1 MTTQNSGQTAHGTT
15 GTTSEKSSGFFWVIL
30 LSVAAAGLIWF
41 ALAYAQAE
49 MLTAPGDAVTSVG
62 GEQLFQ
68 ISRSSAFAVGAL
80 GAVVAIV
87 LGYRRQKSTE
97 TTHQHLVVTTETNLG
112 LERAKQDAER
122 VADMHDRYTKA
133 VEQLANEEPTIRLGG
148 VHAIAALGDDWTSVE
163 IYKQRQVCVDLLCSY
178 LRSVPRINEEFESS
192 THELVGWDADDVFL
206 EKDRDVR
213 KAALEWLS
221 RVATADYARRDQT
234 ARNPLNVVTIDLRGI
249 SLRKMDMRFSRLAH
263 LPMENADLYGT
274 RLTGANLSRA
284 NLLRADLTYA
294 RLENADLSGTMLP
307 GANLHHTHLDDAKMR
322 KAQLPGA
329 NLIGTTL
336 DGADLTDANLK
347 GATINQHVTFLE
359 ATLIRTD
366 FTGVRGFGVPV
377 DVSGAKDSTDVIGLR
392 APRRVRS
399 AENEDSDNQP
409 TTGIDDTEPVPDPAS

>member
-15 GTTSEKSSGFFWVIL
+15 CTTSEKNSGFFWGIL
-30 LSVAAAGLIWF
+30 LSIAAAGLIWF
-41 ALAYAQAE
+41 ALDYAQAE
-49 MLTAPGDAVTSVG
+49 MLTAPGEAVTSVG

-97 TTHQHLVVTTETNLG
+97 TTHQHLVATTETNLE

-148 VHAIAALGDDWTSVE
+148 VHAIAALGDDWTSIG

-192 THELVGWDADDVFL
+192 TQELVGWDADDVFL
-206 EKDRDVR
+206 KKDRDVR

-221 RVATADYARRDQT
+221 RVATANYPWPGHPDL
-234 ARNPLNVVTIDLRGI
+234 NPLNVVTIDLRGI
-249 SLRKMDMRFSRLAH
+249 SLRKMDMRFSRLVH

-274 RLTGANLSRA
+274 RLMGANLSGA
-284 NLLRADLTYA
+284 NLLHADLSYA
-294 RLENADLSGTMLP
+294 RLENADLRGTMLP
-307 GANLHHTHLDDAKMR
+307 GADMQGTRLDDAKMQ

-329 NLIGTTL
+329 KLIGTTF

-347 GATINQHVTFLE
+347 GATIDQRVTFLE
-359 ATLIRTD
+359 ATLVRTD

-377 DVSGAKDSTDVIGLR
+377 DVSGAKDITDVIGLR
-392 APRRVRS
+392 TPRRVRS
-399 AENEDSDNQP
+399 ADNEDSDNQP
-409 TTGIDDTEPVPDPAS
+409 ATGIDDTEAVPDSAS